1 MMRMIKAYGIEKLTE
16 AFPAKHIKLLRNV
29 KRVDRRTKKNKDKV
43 KKTYESELDEIA
55 KKI

>member
-1 MMRMIKAYGIEKLTE
+1 MMRMIKAYGIEKVTE